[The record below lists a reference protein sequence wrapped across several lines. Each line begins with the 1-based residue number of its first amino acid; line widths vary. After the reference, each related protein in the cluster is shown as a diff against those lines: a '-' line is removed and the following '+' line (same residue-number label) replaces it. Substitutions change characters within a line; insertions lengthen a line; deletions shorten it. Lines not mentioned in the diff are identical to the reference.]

1 MKLDGSAVQYLLSRE
16 FGSVKGD
23 GLSRSTMFDYPMLY
37 DISADMGGHVVLVPN
52 HERPAD
58 DLDMVNTLC
67 VCVGEESAQSARE
80 ANAAVVLIHG
90 KVALQHLY
98 NRMQHSFV
106 ENERLD
112 ARMRALV
119 DTFAGFQP
127 LLDACSQAMGYPCA
141 LIDEQ
146 YHVVC
151 KSPVGSEAASNANH
165 AGPGAEAFE
174 PDVIDLFMAS
184 REYRYMRTS
193 HAVFA
198 MPSAGDLMMKNV
210 FSDGELVGSIAV
222 EHRGDA
228 LSARY
233 VRFFLNY
240 LTAFVEEAYGRIGSF
255 GVSSIGIGQVKTA
268 IQGAMGGSAAD
279 YAKLEAAL
287 AESGHG
293 PDSDFVVL
301 HIERSFTSEGA
312 EELDYLMRRFEL
324 AWPHG
329 YCFMRED
336 ELFMLVDVGESAYG
350 GGKGFA
356 NELPLVARENLSKV
370 GISRAFNG
378 VTHLEAALEQASI
391 ALAFGSEKDPTNW
404 CYRFDDYVFAW
415 LVMRAAGDVPPE
427 FVCHPAVTA
436 LLAYDETHG
445 TDLLHTLATF
455 TRCRYN
461 ATTASRELFVAR
473 STLLHRLARIEE
485 LARIDFDSPTDMAY
499 LALSFAMLARW

>member
-1 MKLDGSAVQYLLSRE
+1 MSFSCPITN
-16 FGSVKGD
+16 
-23 GLSRSTMFDYPMLY
+23 GLPTIWIWPIRC
-37 DISADMGGHVVLVPN
+37 AC
-52 HERPAD
+52 AW
-58 DLDMVNTLC
+58 
-67 VCVGEESAQSARE
+67 ARNRRNRQE

-90 KVALQHLY
+90 KVAFRHLY
-98 NRMQHSFV
+98 NRMQHIFV

-146 YHVVC
+146 YRVVC

-174 PDVIDLFMAS
+174 PDVIDLFMTS

-210 FSDGELVGSIAV
+210 FSGGELVGSVAV

-240 LTAFVEEAYGRIGSF
+240 L
-255 GVSSIGIGQVKTA
+255 
-268 IQGAMGGSAAD
+268 
-279 YAKLEAAL
+279 
-287 AESGHG
+287 
-293 PDSDFVVL
+293 
-301 HIERSFTSEGA
+301 
-312 EELDYLMRRFEL
+312 
-324 AWPHG
+324 
-329 YCFMRED
+329 
-336 ELFMLVDVGESAYG
+336 
-350 GGKGFA
+350 
-356 NELPLVARENLSKV
+356 
-370 GISRAFNG
+370 
-378 VTHLEAALEQASI
+378 
-391 ALAFGSEKDPTNW
+391 
-404 CYRFDDYVFAW
+404 
-415 LVMRAAGDVPPE
+415 
-427 FVCHPAVTA
+427 
-436 LLAYDETHG
+436 
-445 TDLLHTLATF
+445 
-455 TRCRYN
+455 
-461 ATTASRELFVAR
+461 TASRELFVAR